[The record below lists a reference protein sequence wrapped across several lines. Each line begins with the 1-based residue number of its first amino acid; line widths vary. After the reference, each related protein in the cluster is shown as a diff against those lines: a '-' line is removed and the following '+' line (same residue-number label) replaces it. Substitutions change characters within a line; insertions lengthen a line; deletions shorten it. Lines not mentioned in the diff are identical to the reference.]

1 MITERIKYFKELYRS
16 EDIRYSDLL
25 RIKHCLEKQPQK
37 ANVFLIT
44 IATNEQEQLD
54 ILHSKYLI
62 QPYYKEKSLYIIGL
76 AKKKKDAM
84 AIVEQMMQECV
95 NTRGDANLKAYL
107 IGE

>member
-1 MITERIKYFKELYRS
+1 MITERIKYYKELYKS

-37 ANVFLIT
+37 ANVFLIVVS
-44 IATNEQEQLD
+44 ANEGEQLD

-62 QPYYKEKSLYIIGL
+62 QPYYKDKSFYVIGL
-76 AKKKKDAM
+76 AKKKKDAL
-84 AIVEQMMQECV
+84 ALVEQMMQQCV
-95 NTRGDANLKAYL
+95 SNRGDANLKAYL